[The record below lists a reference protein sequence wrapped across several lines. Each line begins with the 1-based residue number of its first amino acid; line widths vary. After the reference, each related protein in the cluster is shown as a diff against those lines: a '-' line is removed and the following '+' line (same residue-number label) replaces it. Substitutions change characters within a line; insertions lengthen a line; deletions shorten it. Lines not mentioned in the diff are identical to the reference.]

1 MKNTLRFSTHL
12 SYLKV
17 FLSFLLVITMV
28 TTSLPIAY
36 ADTANTN
43 TANFLQN
50 SDFDD
55 SNANW
60 SSTSDNINVKA
71 DGDGETATKALE
83 LKDGGNA
90 VYQEVTQ
97 ADGTEFIQGSTFKW
111 GLSFKNTKTGGKDDI
126 VALILGLNE
135 PAGSPDH
142 LRQMITWLK
151 DRKIDS
157 KVPADGQYTVIVYS

>member
-36 ADTANTN
+36 ADTETN
-43 TANFLQN
+43 TVNALLN
-50 SDFDD
+50 SAFD
-55 SNANW
+55 NG
-60 SSTSDNINVKA
+60 SDNWEKTSGEINVKA
-71 DGDGETATKALE
+71 DGDGETATNALE
-83 LKDGGNA
+83 LTENGNA

-97 ADGTEFIQGSTFKW
+97 ADGKDFIQGSTFKW
-111 GLSFKNTKTGGKDDI
+111 GLRFKNTKTDGKDDI

-135 PAGSPDH
+135 PAGNPDH